1 MLSLRCSSDS
11 NDDGCDGDAR
21 TRLGFP
27 QQPMEAQVEMAEM
40 LGVGPLV
47 RTEVL
52 GVRLMS
58 MWMIVKRIF

>member
-1 MLSLRCSSDS
+1 MRGSSDS
-11 NDDGCDGDAR
+11 NDDGCPCGAR

-40 LGVGPLV
+40 LGAGPLV

-52 GVRLMS
+52 AVRLMS
-58 MWMIVKRIF
+58 MWMIVKRIS